1 METPHT
7 WVECMNHQQMIK
19 LIGRKDAAIEVKT
32 IIQSQ
37 IREKK
42 ARERK
47 ELAEIRKVQFCSF

>member
-32 IIQSQ
+32 IIQDQ

-47 ELAEIRKVQFCSF
+47 ELAEIRKV